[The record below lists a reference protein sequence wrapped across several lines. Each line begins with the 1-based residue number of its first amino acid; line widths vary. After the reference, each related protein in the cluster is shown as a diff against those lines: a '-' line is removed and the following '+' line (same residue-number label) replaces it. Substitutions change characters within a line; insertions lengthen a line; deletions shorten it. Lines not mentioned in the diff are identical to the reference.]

1 MTADEIRA
9 SVSLSHKRSQPGLME
24 HSHQEQGSVSA
35 TSSESMASM
44 YSPLC
49 SKVAAEAPALM
60 FVLNVIEGQKGHL
73 SQLNGLPLYTAF

>member
-24 HSHQEQGSVSA
+24 HSRQEQGSVCA
-35 TSSESMASM
+35 RSSESVASM

-49 SKVAAEAPALM
+49 SKVAAEAPAFM
-60 FVLNVIEGQKGHL
+60 FVLNAIEGQKGHL
-73 SQLNGLPLYTAF
+73 SQMNGLPLYAAF